1 MDVSSKSYGIDF
13 NYQDPEPN
21 FDRRKVHGVAAT
33 LIKVKDLR
41 FSTALDQ
48 AGGGKVR
55 NTVLKITLR
64 PVCVYLGISVK
75 ASNGFS
81 PRHGQKL

>member
-1 MDVSSKSYGIDF
+1 MDVSSKSFGVDF

-21 FDRRKVHGVAAT
+21 FDRRKVHGVAAS

-55 NTVLKITLR
+55 RAVLKITL
-64 PVCVYLGISVK
+64 LSV
-75 ASNGFS
+75 
-81 PRHGQKL
+81 HT